1 MFADVSAS
9 FGPDIRKGL
18 NVESAELMLQE
29 KKKLLAGHFKISPWG
44 LYFKGSCSWIS

>member
-1 MFADVSAS
+1 MFADVSGS

-29 KKKLLAGHFKISPWG
+29 KKNIASGTLQNIPMGIVFQGGHAPG
-44 LYFKGSCSWIS
+44 